1 MNILDFLNDD
11 NDELDESDLK
21 FLDEVEESQCKR
33 PRKC

>member
-1 MNILDFLNDD
+1 MSILDFLNDED
-11 NDELDESDLK
+11 AELDENDLK

>member
-1 MNILDFLNDD
+1 MSILDFLNDED
-11 NDELDESDLK
+11 SELNENDLK

>member
-1 MNILDFLNDD
+1 MSILDFLNDED
-11 NDELDESDLK
+11 SELDENDLK